1 LASVARF
8 IAAGLGGGWMPFA
21 PGTFGSLTAAIAAW
35 LMLHAWGAAALWIGW
50 SVLLPVACWSTYTV
64 LSNEAD
70 TDPAW
75 IVVDEWLGQWLTLMI
90 ALLVLPAS
98 GAVFICAFAAFRFFD
113 ILKPGPIRKLEHMG
127 PAWWAIHADDLLAGV
142 FAGLTL
148 IAGGIFLDRLVQG

>member
-1 LASVARF
+1 
-8 IAAGLGGGWMPFA
+8 MPFA

-50 SVLLPVACWSTYTV
+50 AVLLPVACWSTYTV
-64 LSNEAD
+64 LPNEAD

-90 ALLVLPAS
+90 ALLLLPANW
-98 GAVFICAFAAFRFFD
+98 AVFVCAFAAFRFFD
-113 ILKPGPIRKLEHMG
+113 ILKPGPIRKLEHVG
-127 PAWWAIHADDLLAGV
+127 PAWWAIHADDLLAGI
-142 FAGLTL
+142 FAGLTM